1 MKPIHVSVT
10 RRLSA
15 PADRVYDILA
25 DYTVGHRLILPA
37 RVFTDLSVE
46 RGGRGEGTV
55 IHFGMKAF
63 GKVNRARALVSEPE
77 PGRVLVER
85 ALNGKGFEAVD
96 ETGVVTT
103 FVVDP
108 VGEGPRETTDVTID
122 TRWTPKG
129 AGAWFE
135 RLVAP
140 PFLKRLYVEE
150 LGNLEKVATDTL

>member
-1 MKPIHVSVT
+1 MKPIHISVT
-10 RRLSA
+10 RRLHA
-15 PADRVYDILA
+15 PADRVYDVLA
-25 DYTVGHRLILPA
+25 DYELGHRLILPA
-37 RVFTDLSVE
+37 RVFTDLQVE

-85 ALNGKGFEAVD
+85 ALNGKGFDAVEED
-96 ETGVVTT
+96 GVVTT

-108 VGEGPRETTDVTID
+108 VEETRADVTID

-140 PFLKRLYVEE
+140 LFLKRLYVEE

>member
-1 MKPIHVSVT
+1 MKPIHISVT
-10 RRLSA
+10 RRLHA
-15 PADRVYDILA
+15 PADRVYDVLA
-25 DYTVGHRLILPA
+25 DYELGHRLILPA
-37 RVFTDLSVE
+37 RVFTDLQVE

-85 ALNGKGFEAVD
+85 ALNGKGFDAVD
-96 ETGVVTT
+96 DGGVVTT

-108 VGEGPRETTDVTID
+108 VEETRADVTID

-140 PFLKRLYVEE
+140 LFLKRLYVEE